1 MRAGTGMLESGM
13 LIDRLV
19 GPGDTIPEV
28 NFFGSSD
35 DCAAGYVDWVLR
47 EFPNFDLYLEPLL
60 TAYRKPDPYRE
71 RIFCEYAP
79 GLWAY
84 LQALGAALEN
94 HGYELGGGG
103 FPPCPVQ
110 SDRQGGG
117 CTSFAVE
124 ASYCRGGSALAG
136 QTKDPPINRLEYHRV
151 FHFRIDGLP
160 EMLYLGYPGEL
171 LGLGLWGNG
180 NSLWRN
186 DLESSGDNPKGLALP
201 DFGLLVLHGPGID
214 FTVELARRFG
224 VAGRGN
230 VLFADGT
237 GRAVTIEFNS
247 GGTAVGKISN
257 GILVHANHPVLPL
270 TRRCEAYQP
279 ETERSN
285 SRYRVRRLR
294 EILGNA
300 ALHGTLD
307 RKTACRA
314 LGDHCHFP
322 GGICRHCVGGDE
334 RIATTAAVVVEPG
347 RGCLYACKGP
357 PCSGR
362 WRRYRFSGT

>member
-1 MRAGTGMLESGM
+1 MLEKTFLNNTLENWGISV
-13 LIDRLV
+13 LIIIGALLLNKIIQILNRRVFRRIATKAKTDFIDILLDSLESPV
-19 GPGDTIPEV
+19 L
-28 NFFGSSD
+28 FGVMII
-35 DCAAGYVDWVLR
+35 AVV
-47 EFPNFDLYLEPLL
+47 
-60 TAYRKPDPYRE
+60 
-71 RIFCEYAP
+71 I
-79 GLWAY
+79 
-84 LQALGAALEN
+84 ALGRL
-94 HGYELGGGG
+94 ELGETPNLIKAYKLLITLDVTWFFARLLASLLERSFKSRETEHGG
-103 FPPCPVQ
+103 
-110 SDRQGGG
+110 RKKK
-117 CTSFAVE
+117 
-124 ASYCRGGSALAG
+124 RRL
-136 QTKDPPINRLEYHRV
+136 DPK
-151 FHFRIDGLP
+151 F
-160 EMLYLGYPGEL
+160 
-171 LGLGLWGNG
+171 
-180 NSLWRN
+180 
-186 DLESSGDNPKGLALP
+186 
-201 DFGLLVLHGPGID
+201 
-214 FTVELARRFG
+214 
-224 VAGRGN
+224 
-230 VLFADGT
+230 
-237 GRAVTIEFNS
+237 
-247 GGTAVGKISN
+247 
-257 GILVHANHPVLPL
+257 LPL